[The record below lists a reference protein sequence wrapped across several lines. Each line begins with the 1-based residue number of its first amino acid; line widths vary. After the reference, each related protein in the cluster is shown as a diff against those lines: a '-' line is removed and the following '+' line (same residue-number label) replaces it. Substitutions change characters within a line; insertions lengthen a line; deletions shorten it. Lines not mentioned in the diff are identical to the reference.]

1 MAYDHNGD
9 LPDDYALGRMID
21 YLAQDEVRREL
32 HAVAENANFL
42 NLIGHQAVIVNCGQ
56 VFDPTSLGFAD
67 LGATLYEAATLTT
80 VTGNDVAGT
89 PTYHDPVGMQ
99 VAMETTL
106 TLTMYTPFE
115 LMELAED
122 AIGILEE
129 DAPVL
134 AGLVTA
140 ACEAALD
147 TRPARSELRR
157 IKSGVALMRTLH
169 ITAAA
174 KLSGEF

>member
-9 LPDDYALGRMID
+9 LPDDYVLGPMID
-21 YLAQDEVRREL
+21 YLAQSEIRREL
-32 HAVAENANFL
+32 HEVAENANLL
-42 NLIGHQAVIVNCGQ
+42 NLLGHQAVIVNCGQ
-56 VFDPTSLGFAD
+56 VFDPQSLRYTD
-67 LGATLYEAATLTT
+67 LGATLYEVATLTSL
-80 VTGNDVAGT
+80 TGNDVAGT
-89 PTYHDPVGMQ
+89 PTYHDPDGMKI
-99 VAMETTL
+99 AMETAH
-106 TLTMYTPFE
+106 TLTMYSPLE
-115 LMELAED
+115 LLDLAED
-122 AIGILEE
+122 AVGVLEE

-134 AGLVTA
+134 AGFVTA
-140 ACEAALD
+140 ACEAGLD